1 MIIVKIARVQW
12 MQTMLGGGGR
22 EEQPSPP
29 ETFAKI
35 NFDQILIKI
44 HFIYYGR
51 SILDHLKHL
60 QH

>member
-1 MIIVKIARVQW
+1 MIIVKIILSRFQIAGRAQW

-35 NFDQILIKI
+35 NFDQILIKP
-44 HFIYYGR
+44 FTTLTLAKY
-51 SILDHLKHL
+51 
-60 QH
+60 